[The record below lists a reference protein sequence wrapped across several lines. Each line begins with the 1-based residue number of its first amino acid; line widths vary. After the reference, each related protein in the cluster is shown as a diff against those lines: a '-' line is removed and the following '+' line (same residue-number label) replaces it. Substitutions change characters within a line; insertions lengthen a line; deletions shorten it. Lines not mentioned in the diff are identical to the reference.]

1 MGISGSEQ
9 SVNEEQAA
17 LMSLKHGVREGFV
30 PGRGARPFGTQKHGG
45 SPYVLIKSKDGPA
58 CV

>member
-30 PGRGARPFGTQKHGG
+30 PRRGGKTLWYPEAWRVT
-45 SPYVLIKSKDGPA
+45 VRVD
-58 CV
+58 